1 MIATVR
7 QLLASLCLPV
17 LVLPLSLRGEPSFDS
32 RGIPYAAIEAEP
44 CLGTVKALN
53 PAYNII
59 VAQLGPNSPV
69 KPGAYVA
76 LRRDGVIVCF
86 AFVESV
92 EPGSVA
98 TLELLRQTAG
108 IHPITV
114 PAIGDDLI
122 RVPKPIPGARPD

>member
-1 MIATVR
+1 MTARFRQIAG
-7 QLLASLCLPV
+7 SLCL
-17 LVLPLSLRGEPSFDS
+17 LAPLSPLPLRGEPVFDS

-44 CLGTVKALN
+44 ALGTVKALN
-53 PAYNII
+53 PAYNIL

-69 KPGAYVA
+69 KPGHYVA

-86 AFVESV
+86 AFVESI
-92 EPGSVA
+92 EPGAVA

-114 PAIGDDLI
+114 PAIGDEII
-122 RVPKPIPGARPD
+122 RVLKPQPGARPD